1 MIHPTKGIRQG
12 DLLSPFRF
20 LLCIEGLHGL
30 TQQAA
35 RTSDIKGFSL
45 CQWGL
50 ELTHLL
56 FANDNLLFYR
66 ATPEECEKVLGILNH
81 YEEASG
87 QKVNKNKTVIFFST
101 SIETKQE
108 IKIALDL
115 KEITQCE
122 KYLGLPTFVG
132 RNKKESFSVIKE
144 KIWRKLQGWESKL
157 LS

>member
-1 MIHPTKGIRQG
+1 M
-12 DLLSPFRF
+12 
-20 LLCIEGLHGL
+20 
-30 TQQAA
+30 
-35 RTSDIKGFSL
+35 
-45 CQWGL
+45 
-50 ELTHLL
+50 
-56 FANDNLLFYR
+56 FANDKLLFCR
-66 ATPEECEKVLGILNH
+66 ATLEECEKALGILNH

-87 QKVNKNKTVIFFST
+87 QKVNKNKTAIFFST

-122 KYLGLPTFVG
+122 KCLGLPTFVG